1 MVEPTL
7 WMRGIACCTH
17 TAPEPLLVSAHL
29 NHWLHL
35 MRGKAANSCL
45 PAVLTLQQALAQV
58 AVTESRGA
66 VGLRF
71 DPRCLRAA
79 FDSSARWDLCGKAT
93 REGGP

>member
-1 MVEPTL
+1 M
-7 WMRGIACCTH
+7 
-17 TAPEPLLVSAHL
+17 SAHL

-45 PAVLTLQQALAQV
+45 PAMLTLQQV
-58 AVTESRGA
+58 AVTESGGV
-66 VGLRF
+66 VGLRV

>member
-1 MVEPTL
+1 
-7 WMRGIACCTH
+7 
-17 TAPEPLLVSAHL
+17 
-29 NHWLHL
+29 

-79 FDSSARWDLCGKAT
+79 FDSSARWDLCGRAT
-93 REGGP
+93 REGGPYRYRSITTLAPSSPT